1 MTGTVQ
7 FGFNPTVYNTTV
19 DAGFVNLIVQR
30 NGTSNVVTSVNIT
43 TVNVTAI
50 GIYKCLD
57 NTASLF

>member
-1 MTGTVQ
+1 MTVQ
-7 FGFNPTVYNTTV
+7 LGFNPTVYYTTV
-19 DAGFVNLIVQR
+19 DAGFVNLTIER

-43 TVNVTAI
+43 TVDVTAI